1 MKKYVILHP
10 TGRISRL
17 VIKHLLADPQFSD
30 VELEL
35 LTQRPELLADLA
47 KGDRIKLTEG
57 AATDLDKILAV
68 TKDADLVFLGK
79 VDDKKFTVISKNL
92 VKASQENGFDR
103 VIELSLAGLYYEISG
118 EFGTWVDEWV
128 GSGRFLPA
136 REAAHRLEE
145 ADLDYTLIRMP
156 ALTDWPDVKYSL
168 TGRYDEF
175 VGTSVSRASVADLV
189 LKIMADPSQVLPGQR
204 WHLPAGNGGLRPASL
219 LK

>member
-92 VKASQENGFDR
+92 VKASQGNGFDR
-103 VIELSLAGLYYEISG
+103 VIELSLAGLYYEIPG

-189 LKIMADPSQVLPGQR
+189 LKIMADPSQYSRASVGISQPET
-204 WHLPAGNGGLRPASL
+204 AGYVRPVY
-219 LK
+219 

>member
-1 MKKYVILHP
+1 MRKYVILHP
-10 TGRISRL
+10 TSRISRL

-47 KGDRIKLTEG
+47 KADRLKLTEG

-92 VKASQENGFDR
+92 VKASRENGFDR
-103 VIELSLAGLYYEISG
+103 VIELSLAGLYYEIPG

-136 REAAHRLEE
+136 REAGHRLEE
-145 ADLDYTLIRMP
+145 AGVNYTLIRMP

-168 TGRYDEF
+168 TQRDQEF
-175 VGTSVSRASVADLV
+175 VGVSVSRVSVADLV
-189 LKIMADPSQVLPGQR
+189 LKIMADPNYLAYASVGIAQPET
-204 WHLPAGNGGLRPASL
+204 AGYERPVY
-219 LK
+219 

>member
-47 KGDRIKLTEG
+47 KGGRIKLTEG
-57 AATDLDKILAV
+57 AATDLD
-68 TKDADLVFLGK
+68 
-79 VDDKKFTVISKNL
+79 
-92 VKASQENGFDR
+92 
-103 VIELSLAGLYYEISG
+103 
-118 EFGTWVDEWV
+118 
-128 GSGRFLPA
+128 
-136 REAAHRLEE
+136 
-145 ADLDYTLIRMP
+145 YTLIRML

-189 LKIMADPSQVLPGQR
+189 LKIMADPSRYSRASVGISQPET
-204 WHLPAGNGGLRPASL
+204 AGYVRPVY
-219 LK
+219 

>member
-57 AATDLDKILAV
+57 AATDLDKILVV

-103 VIELSLAGLYYEISG
+103 VIELSLAGLYYEIPGDSAPG
-118 EFGTWVDEWV
+118 SMNGWVPADFCQPERLPTAWKKLTWTT
-128 GSGRFLPA
+128 P
-136 REAAHRLEE
+136 
-145 ADLDYTLIRMP
+145 
-156 ALTDWPDVKYSL
+156 
-168 TGRYDEF
+168 
-175 VGTSVSRASVADLV
+175 
-189 LKIMADPSQVLPGQR
+189 
-204 WHLPAGNGGLRPASL
+204 
-219 LK
+219 

>member
-1 MKKYVILHP
+1 MHP
-10 TGRISRL
+10 TSRISRL
-17 VIKHLLADPQFSD
+17 VIKHLLADLQFSD

-103 VIELSLAGLYYEISG
+103 VIELSLAGLYYEIPG

-175 VGTSVSRASVADLV
+175 VGTGTSVSRASVAD
-189 LKIMADPSQVLPGQR
+189 
-204 WHLPAGNGGLRPASL
+204 
-219 LK
+219 

>member
-35 LTQRPELLADLA
+35 LTQQPELLADL
-47 KGDRIKLTEG
+47 KSDRIKLTEG

-103 VIELSLAGLYYEISG
+103 VIELSLAGLYYEILGNSAPG
-118 EFGTWVDEWV
+118 LMNGWVRAAFCQPEKLPTAWKKLTWTT
-128 GSGRFLPA
+128 P
-136 REAAHRLEE
+136 
-145 ADLDYTLIRMP
+145 
-156 ALTDWPDVKYSL
+156 
-168 TGRYDEF
+168 
-175 VGTSVSRASVADLV
+175 
-189 LKIMADPSQVLPGQR
+189 
-204 WHLPAGNGGLRPASL
+204 
-219 LK
+219 

>member
-35 LTQRPELLADLA
+35 LTQRPELLADL

-103 VIELSLAGLYYEISG
+103 VIELSLAGLYYEIPG

-136 REAAHRLEE
+136 REAA
-145 ADLDYTLIRMP
+145 
-156 ALTDWPDVKYSL
+156 
-168 TGRYDEF
+168 
-175 VGTSVSRASVADLV
+175 
-189 LKIMADPSQVLPGQR
+189 PSQAVL
-204 WHLPAGNGGLRPASL
+204 
-219 LK
+219 

>member
-1 MKKYVILHP
+1 
-10 TGRISRL
+10 
-17 VIKHLLADPQFSD
+17 VIKQLLTDPKFADVQ
-30 VELEL
+30 LTL
-35 LTQRPELLADLA
+35 LTQRPELLPDLPADRAELVT
-47 KGDRIKLTEG
+47 GP
-57 AATDLDKILAV
+57 ATDLEKILEV

-79 VDDKKFTVISKNL
+79 VDDKKFTVISRNL
-92 VKASQENGFDR
+92 VKAARENGFDR
-103 VIELSLAGLYYEISG
+103 VIELSLAGLYYEIPG

-156 ALTDWPDVKYSL
+156 ALTDWPDVKYAL

-189 LKIMADPSQVLPGQR
+189 LKIMAEPGRYSRASVGISQPET
-204 WHLPAGNGGLRPASL
+204 AGYDRPVY
-219 LK
+219 

>member
-103 VIELSLAGLYYEISG
+103 VIELSLAGLYYEIPG

-189 LKIMADPSQVLPGQR
+189 LKIMADPSQY
-204 WHLPAGNGGLRPASL
+204 S
-219 LK
+219 

>member
-35 LTQRPELLADLA
+35 LTQQPELLADL
-47 KGDRIKLTEG
+47 KSDRIKLTEG

-103 VIELSLAGLYYEISG
+103 VIELSLAGLYYEIPG

-189 LKIMADPSQVLPGQR
+189 LKIMVDPSQYSRTSVGISQPETVGYV
-204 WHLPAGNGGLRPASL
+204 RPVY
-219 LK
+219 